1 MASELQN
8 SIFSAF
14 DTIIEQ
20 RIEKLELDKT
30 IVASIEKCENALER
44 KYRVQY
50 KGGSM
55 IAYAQSDETYAPH
68 VSVYVSIPQNDFSQ
82 KKWILGKVSNFIGDR
97 AITEVSAAI
106 EDYQLVGNNTISLV
120 TDEEAE
126 FGLKSYQPAV
136 KENETQLPAIPNL
149 KQCDIIPL
157 YVRGEEE
164 RNKLQINEIELKQ
177 YIENS
182 KALLLEACF
191 RTDLDSTQR
200 NMADKGAEYGLEF
213 NFIFEDGNGEFES
226 LGSQFEDFADITVIT
241 QKKDIGTDEVI
252 DVTLADI
259 DENITDKF
267 AEDETK
273 YLEYTLTSAKAALD
287 NFLLE
292 NTEESQA
299 NTLVE
304 LYTNLVNDLIA
315 IWSSPNTSIEDV
327 IAERSRWFM
336 SESQTPRDKRVVYS
350 LDSNNMLGNPFLY
363 RMSTEQYNIYPVD
376 SGRFKYIESIVFY
389 CQHFNASA
397 DYNTMPS
404 DIFVSDIELYGLTE
418 LSAKNGDYCLK
429 MQFPQG
435 QMFEVADNPDEADN
449 ISLMTKAKFYYKQES
464 LTTGVDYYWFVQD
477 GRVNSASHKD
487 YHIRGGVGWKY
498 LDNTQDENS
507 NDSALRAGDFLITYA
522 KDNTAYENVYKCVV
536 VYQDTMVLK
545 SEFSLYNTANR
556 RIIEINSTLGTK
568 FDFDIGK
575 PTLTCLLL
583 DDIMEDKEVAE
594 SYPDGYED
602 YTYKYV
608 WMRRDESGQI
618 ITFDKT
624 YQEYK
629 ELYNNASSFGDKTL
643 FKKKMEEMKDVELNK
658 NVLVYPAS
666 KIAANTT
673 ATFEC
678 YVYRTKND
686 QEIYLGA
693 ASITLL
699 NKTAPVRDE
708 YYIVIDNGN
717 QVFQYNEAGCL
728 PQEETSKNPIKIKP
742 LTCHLYNYL
751 GQEVNSSLY
760 TVTWEYPKENTLI
773 LSDSVEGLV
782 ENPRTGLIQWLHG
795 SEATF
800 TVALDYD
807 YQKQNN
813 QIKCIVE
820 YENNEITKETEFYFG
835 KIGDNGTNG
844 TNVVATIGPWGTD
857 NDLDDEPLTLIVTP
871 KSAHWNSGLAFNEA
885 TTPLALSL
893 FRNNE
898 YIEPSEYKNVK
909 WTMAGGATKSN
920 RFKAQ
925 GDTVSPQLAHI
936 LTGEGKYSNYIIKG
950 EAKLDKV
957 DGDNETQTHYAFY
970 PICIIEYEQEAHE
983 GLVSINKDKTLTQ
996 ILYNADGRNPLYNEN
1011 QGVFFNFSE
1020 DNQTPLSVSWEAIG
1034 GLDDAETLPAFDL
1047 YYDKDIAEAEDGY
1060 YYAAGTLS
1068 RTLGRCP
1075 YVYIKPKD
1083 VYAGAAQNN
1092 LVKATIYS
1100 NATVYDGSETSRKTT
1115 VKIATVYVPIYMSLN
1130 LYGLAS
1136 LNAWDGNTIEI
1147 NEDNNYIMA
1156 PQIGAGIKNEDN
1168 TFTGVVMGKATTY
1181 DMEEEQVGLLGYS
1194 GGRQSIFLDAKTGN
1208 ATFGL
1213 PEIDE
1218 RDPNQQNLNEGRIEL
1233 RPGGLSSIANWKINS
1248 RMLFNIPDAN
1258 KNNSEEYNTWGGLGE
1273 PYADLQ
1279 KLSDEYIKSIPHNKS
1294 GVLISS
1300 DPAYISIKGKPLT
1313 TNEDIDFTL
1322 TNTIVKP
1329 DDTFELQLNPN
1340 DDSIFTIYRHT
1351 RTTQNPDMGVK
1362 IDSETGE
1369 LYVGIVFIADNET
1382 DSKEDFTKYSIP
1394 NRVNGEIIG
1403 WTALLPDPIYK
1414 EYLIPCEYSQIK
1426 HNEKDEEIETVVW
1439 AIRAVPSAGYYPI
1452 GIFEK
1457 EETDPSVWR
1466 REKRVGINEQG
1477 RFYTNALRS
1486 SSSALNIDNVG
1497 AFGKSADTGKY
1508 VGASFEVGATE
1519 DDSFSLIKMFTSTGT
1534 NNDNLN
1540 NPGGT
1545 LYISGSSSDEDEY
1558 IRPTRLYGN
1567 SITLLA
1573 DDSGKNNTYYAQNR
1587 MRVDGYSAFIGNV
1600 EKTATSFEE
1609 ERAPEVGNY
1618 LFFNSVRGNGV
1629 GKDETRFRSLYHTNV
1644 QIGESQEESEERPW
1658 LLTDTKFAIPT
1669 GYSEGANLITQV
1681 SEGTLANYVYG
1692 KNPDSS
1698 DEKSAGHMLNYVTG
1712 DLQLNQTANIN
1723 TNKQEEPIYGIDKG
1737 LQINKDNIILGNID
1751 SLKLSEDYDRNNWSS
1766 ATTGT
1771 VNLTNSI
1778 SGGFRFESDDLGT
1791 TLLSAPKIALYSQ
1804 RGIDIKSLKT
1814 SSGTGNIIRLTAERK
1829 IGDSVEDCYL
1839 ILSPNTE
1846 SNNIR
1851 LHSQYGDLSFNKN
1864 VRGTLTTGDK
1874 NGIEINPGFSAGYGV
1889 FTGEIG
1895 AGSDILAGA
1904 SIYAAKD
1911 IYLNNFTWAGD
1922 WDEDRLNS
1930 MGTNKD
1936 HYLTYILVQM
1946 WKRVAAIENSYASKS
1961 WVQNQG
1967 YLTSVPYHTHD
1978 YASSS
1983 HIHTL
1988 DTFVV
1993 TKVNTEAILVDGKTV
2008 NSVTSVNYGA
2018 GTVKTNSP
2026 S

>member
-30 IVASIEKCENALER
+30 VVASIEKCENALER

-136 KENETQLPAIPNL
+136 KESETQLPAIPNL

-191 RTDLDSTQR
+191 RSDLDSTQR

-241 QKKDIGTDEVI
+241 QKKDIDTDEVI

-583 DDIMEDKEVAE
+583 DDIMEDKKVAE

-708 YYIVIDNGN
+708 YYVVIDNGN
-717 QVFQYNEAGCL
+717 QVFQYNEAGCF
-728 PQEETSKNPIKIKP
+728 PREETSKNPTKIKP

-773 LSDSVEGLV
+773 LTDSVEGLV
-782 ENPRTGLIQWLHG
+782 ENPRTGLIQWLYG

-844 TNVVATIGPWGTD
+844 TDVVATISPWGTD

-885 TTPLALSL
+885 TTPLVLSL

-925 GDTVSPQLAHI
+925 GDTVSPQLTHI

-950 EAKLDKV
+950 EAKLEKV

-1060 YYAAGTLS
+1060 YYVAGTLS

-1083 VYAGAAQNN
+1083 VYAGATQNN

-1115 VKIATVYVPIYMSLN
+1115 IKIATVYIPIYMSLN

-1181 DMEEEQVGLLGYS
+1181 DMKKEQIGLLGYS
-1194 GGRQSIFLDAKTGN
+1194 GGRQSIFLDAETGN
-1208 ATFGL
+1208 AIFGL
-1213 PEIDE
+1213 TEVDDRQAE
-1218 RDPNQQNLNEGRIEL
+1218 EDQKENYTEGRIEL
-1233 RPGGLSSIANWKINS
+1233 IPGGTSRIAGWNIGSRNLYNIAGLESDNQTEDGLLKDNNNKIIGYKDDFAKNHIMDIDHQREGIMLSAN
-1248 RMLFNIPDAN
+1248 
-1258 KNNSEEYNTWGGLGE
+1258 
-1273 PYADLQ
+1273 
-1279 KLSDEYIKSIPHNKS
+1279 
-1294 GVLISS
+1294 
-1300 DPAYISIKGKPLT
+1300 PAYISIKGRSLMEKDVSKETDRNINVGDSL
-1313 TNEDIDFTL
+1313 
-1322 TNTIVKP
+1322 
-1329 DDTFELQLNPN
+1329 ELQLDPAQSSLF
-1340 DDSIFTIYRHT
+1340 SIFVHKNVLDAEK
-1351 RTTQNPDMGVK
+1351 QD
-1362 IDSETGE
+1362 
-1369 LYVGIVFIADNET
+1369 
-1382 DSKEDFTKYSIP
+1382 
-1394 NRVNGEIIG
+1394 RVWKRI
-1403 WTALLPDPIYK
+1403 LL
-1414 EYLIPCEYSQIK
+1414 S
-1426 HNEKDEEIETVVW
+1426 
-1439 AIRAVPSAGYYPI
+1439 
-1452 GIFEK
+1452 
-1457 EETDPSVWR
+1457 
-1466 REKRVGINEQG
+1466 GINEKGQFIANTLQNGSSSGGGTTFSIGNVDAFGDKYDDTVGLMQYSYTGAIFGATSPDNILDETKFFRIYSAKSKSENDLNAITEPTGAIHIDGG
-1477 RFYTNALRS
+1477 RFDSEYTRPINLHGAALSLYAGKDNADYPVTNHSVEINTDYGFIGHIDAEEQTAIDGWVPGLDFKKTGSFLRFQHKETS
-1486 SSSALNIDNVG
+1486 ELHS
-1497 AFGKSADTGKY
+1497 KY
-1508 VGASFEVGATE
+1508 HFNTYIGRNQDKDSNNWPWLFSE
-1519 DDSFSLIKMFTSTGT
+1519 DSFSIPKLSEKD
-1534 NNDNLN
+1534 NDTANQ
-1540 NPGGT
+1540 T
-1545 LYISGSSSDEDEY
+1545 TRVSFGS
-1558 IRPTRLYGN
+1558 
-1567 SITLLA
+1567 
-1573 DDSGKNNTYYAQNR
+1573 
-1587 MRVDGYSAFIGNV
+1587 
-1600 EKTATSFEE
+1600 
-1609 ERAPEVGNY
+1609 
-1618 LFFNSVRGNGV
+1618 
-1629 GKDETRFRSLYHTNV
+1629 
-1644 QIGESQEESEERPW
+1644 
-1658 LLTDTKFAIPT
+1658 
-1669 GYSEGANLITQV
+1669 
-1681 SEGTLANYVYG
+1681 LANYVYG
-1692 KNPDSS
+1692 NNKTDITSKYS
-1698 DEKSAGHMLNYVTG
+1698 GGHILNYATG
-1712 DLQLNQTANIN
+1712 SLQLNKVAQDDN
-1723 TNKQEEPIYGIDKG
+1723 NKAIVDKA
-1737 LQINKDNIILGNID
+1737 LQINDKNILFGNVDTFEHAENDSRESWGAELDKNYTIGDIKLHSNIIKGFQFIGD
-1751 SLKLSEDYDRNNWSS
+1751 S
-1766 ATTGT
+1766 T
-1771 VNLTNSI
+1771 
-1778 SGGFRFESDDLGT
+1778 GT
-1791 TLLSAPKIALYSQ
+1791 TLVSAPRIGLYSND
-1804 RGIDIKSLKT
+1804 GIDIQELSGKGLYLGSSDDEDISYLLLKPNVDEGT
-1814 SSGTGNIIRLTAERK
+1814 SAMLRSEHGYIEFNGNARGGLHGTGA
-1829 IGDSVEDCYL
+1829 S
-1839 ILSPNTE
+1839 
-1846 SNNIR
+1846 
-1851 LHSQYGDLSFNKN
+1851 
-1864 VRGTLTTGDK
+1864 
-1874 NGIEINPGFSAGYGV
+1874 NGIYINPGFHTGYGI
-1889 FTGEIG
+1889 FNGPITDD
-1895 AGSDILAGA
+1895 SKNKYRGA

-1911 IYLNNFTWAGD
+1911 IYLDNFTWSGA
-1922 WDEDRLNS
+1922 WDEDRLKT
-1930 MGTNKD
+1930 METNED
-1936 HYLTYILVQM
+1936 HYLTYILVNM
-1946 WKRVAAIENSYASKS
+1946 YRYVMDEIAS
-1961 WVQNQG
+1961 
-1967 YLTSVPYHTHD
+1967 
-1978 YASSS
+1978 
-1983 HIHTL
+1983 
-1988 DTFVV
+1988 
-1993 TKVNTEAILVDGKTV
+1993 VN
-2008 NSVTSVNYGA
+2008 NRVTSVANSIPSLDEYAKTSWVSSNYVGKSTYNRHA
-2018 GTVKTNSP
+2018 HGFTYNQVNGLVSMIVSSGGSHNTITQTASP
-2026 S
+2026 QA